1 MPPTASSDPPADPP
15 PAIADGAALAE
26 FRAFLDRH
34 PDIAHVDGLF
44 FDLCCVVRGKR
55 YPIADAGKLFV
66 EGMQI
71 PESIALLDVTG
82 DCNDPLGRGFS
93 DGDPDCIAVPIPGTL
108 APVPWG
114 DVPSAQVLLT
124 LVTQEGAPAMVDPRH
139 ILDRVVR
146 RLAAD
151 GLTAT
156 VAVELEFFLVDPERG
171 PGGAPRPPLSP
182 VTGRRDLRTQV
193 YGMADLD
200 DFQLFLRAVES
211 ACLVQGVPAFTAS
224 SEFAPGQFEIN
235 LKHVGSALQAADH
248 ALLLRRVVEW
258 VAERHGFEA
267 TFMSKP
273 YPDQAGNGMHIHMSL
288 MDADGRNL
296 FDDGGAA
303 GSDLMRHAIA
313 GLQAAMAESMAVF
326 APHANAYRRFAPNL
340 YVPVNPTWGY
350 NNRSVAFRVPA
361 SGGAA
366 RRIEHRVPGADA
378 NPYLVLAAILAAA
391 HHGIAARLDPG
402 EPVTGNACETVDAT
416 LPWTWRRALEALGTG
431 TILRRYLG
439 GEYLDLYKATKWI
452 EMEKFQAVIAPHE
465 YDWYL

>member
-1 MPPTASSDPPADPP
+1 MSS
-15 PAIADGAALAE
+15 E
-26 FRAFLDRH
+26 FEAFVAGH
-34 PDIAHVDGLF
+34 PDIAYVDGLF

-55 YPIADAGKLFV
+55 YPIGDAETLFA

-108 APVPWG
+108 CPIPWG
-114 DVPSAQVLLT
+114 DVPSAQVMLT
-124 LVTQEGAPAMVDPRH
+124 LMTQQGEPAMVDPRH
-139 ILDRVVR
+139 ILDRVAR
-146 RLAAD
+146 RLRAD
-151 GLTAT
+151 GLAAT
-156 VAVELEFFLVDPERG
+156 IAVELEFFLIDPERG
-171 PGGAPRPPLSP
+171 PGKAPQPPISP
-182 VTGRRDLRTQV
+182 VTGRRDTRTQV

-200 DFQLFLRAVES
+200 DFQVFLRAVER
-211 ACLVQGVPAFTAS
+211 ACLAQGVPAFTAS

-235 LKHVGSALQAADH
+235 LKHVGDPLRAADH

-273 YPDQAGNGMHIHMSL
+273 YPDQAGNGMHIHLSL
-288 MDADGRNL
+288 TDEAGRNL
-296 FDDGGAA
+296 FDDGGAQ
-303 GSDLMRHAIA
+303 GSDLLRHAIA
-313 GLQAAMAESMAVF
+313 GMQAAMAESMAIF
-326 APHANAYRRFAPNL
+326 APHANAYRRFAPNR
-340 YVPVNPTWGY
+340 YVPVNASWGY

-361 SGGAA
+361 SGGNA

-391 HHGIAARLDPG
+391 HHGVAQRLEPGAAFM
-402 EPVTGNACETVDAT
+402 GNACETVDRA
-416 LPWTWRRALEALGTG
+416 LPWTWRRALEEFGAGS
-431 TILRRYLG
+431 ILREYLG
-439 GEYLDLYKATKWI
+439 AEYVDLYKATKWI

-465 YDWYL
+465 YAWYL

>member
-1 MPPTASSDPPADPP
+1 MSS
-15 PAIADGAALAE
+15 E
-26 FRAFLDRH
+26 FESFLTRH
-34 PDIAHVDGLF
+34 PDIVYVDGLF

-55 YPIADAGKLFV
+55 YPVADARTLFD

-93 DGDPDCIAVPIPGTL
+93 DGDPDCIAAPIPGTL

-114 DVPSAQVLLT
+114 DVPSAQVMLT
-124 LVTQEGAPAMVDPRH
+124 LRTQDGAPAMVDPRN
-139 ILDRVVR
+139 ILERVLG
-146 RLAAD
+146 RLRAD

-156 VAVELEFFLVDPERG
+156 VAVELEFFLIDPERG
-171 PGGAPRPPLSP
+171 PGQSPRPPVSP
-182 VTGRRDLRTQV
+182 VTGRRDTRTQV

-200 DFQLFLRAVES
+200 DFQNVLRAVES
-211 ACLVQGVPAFTAS
+211 ACQAQGVPAFTAS

-235 LKHVGSALQAADH
+235 LKHVPDPLRAADH

-273 YPDQAGNGMHIHMSL
+273 YPDQAGNGMHIHLSL
-288 MDADGRNL
+288 TDADGRNL
-296 FDDGGAA
+296 FDDGTEAGAP
-303 GSDLMRHAIA
+303 LLRHAV
-313 GLQAAMAESMAVF
+313 GGMRAAMAQSMAIF

-340 YVPVNPTWGY
+340 YVPVNPSWGY

-361 SGGAA
+361 SGGEA

-391 HHGIAARLDPG
+391 HHGVTARLDPG
-402 EPVTGNACETVDAT
+402 PAATGNACETVDRA
-416 LPWTWRRALEALGTG
+416 LPWTWRRALEEMGRGA
-431 TILRRYLG
+431 IVRDYLG
-439 GEYLDLYKATKWI
+439 DEYVDLYTATKWI

-465 YDWYL
+465 FAWYL

>member
-1 MPPTASSDPPADPP
+1 MSS
-15 PAIADGAALAE
+15 E
-26 FRAFLDRH
+26 FEAFVAQH
-34 PDIAHVDGLF
+34 SDIAYVDGLF

-55 YPIADAGKLFV
+55 FPVADAVKLFA

-93 DGDPDCIAVPIPGTL
+93 DGDPDCLAVPIPGTL
-108 APVPWG
+108 CPIPWG
-114 DVPSAQVLLT
+114 DVPSAQVMLT
-124 LVTQEGAPAMVDPRH
+124 LVSQQGEPAMVDPRN

-146 RLAAD
+146 RLRAE
-151 GLTAT
+151 GLNAT
-156 VAVELEFFLVDPERG
+156 VAVELEFYLIDPERG
-171 PGGAPRPPLSP
+171 PDKAPRPPLSP
-182 VTGRRDLRTQV
+182 VTGRRDTRTQV

-200 DFQLFLRAVES
+200 DFQVFLRAVES
-211 ACLVQGVPAFTAS
+211 ACRVQGVPAFTAS

-235 LKHVGSALQAADH
+235 LKHVDDPLRAADH

-273 YPDQAGNGMHIHMSL
+273 YPDQAGNGMHIHLSL
-288 MDADGRNL
+288 TDSGGRNL
-296 FDDGGAA
+296 FDDG
-303 GSDLMRHAIA
+303 SDSGTSTLRHAVA
-313 GLQAAMAESMAVF
+313 GMQAAMGESMAIF

-340 YVPVNPTWGY
+340 YVPVNPRWGY
-350 NNRSVAFRVPA
+350 NNRSVAFRIPA
-361 SGGAA
+361 STGEA

-391 HHGIAARLDPG
+391 HHGVVNRLEPG
-402 EPVTGNACETVDAT
+402 PPATGNACETVDRT
-416 LPWTWRRALEALGTG
+416 IPWTWRRALEELGAAR
-431 TILRRYLG
+431 ILPDYLG
-439 GEYLDLYKATKWI
+439 AEYVDLYKATKWI

-465 YDWYL
+465 YEWFL

>member
-1 MPPTASSDPPADPP
+1 MSS
-15 PAIADGAALAE
+15 E
-26 FRAFLDRH
+26 FEAFLASH
-34 PDIAHVDGLF
+34 PDIAYVDGLF

-55 YPIADAGKLFV
+55 YPVADAAKLFA

-93 DGDPDCIAVPIPGTL
+93 DGDPDCLAVPIPGTL
-108 APVPWG
+108 TPIPWG
-114 DVPSAQVLLT
+114 DVPSAQVMLT
-124 LVTQEGAPAMVDPRH
+124 LVTQQGAPAMVDPRN

-146 RLAAD
+146 RLLAD
-151 GLTAT
+151 GLNAT
-156 VAVELEFFLVDPERG
+156 VAVELEFYLIDPERG
-171 PGGAPRPPLSP
+171 PGKAPRPPLSP
-182 VTGRRDLRTQV
+182 VTGRRDTRTQV

-200 DFQLFLRAVES
+200 DFQVFLRAVES
-211 ACLVQGVPAFTAS
+211 ACRVQDVPAFTAS

-235 LKHVGSALQAADH
+235 LKHVADPLRAADH

-273 YPDQAGNGMHIHMSL
+273 YPDQAGNGMHVHLSL
-288 MDADGRNL
+288 TDAAGRNL
-296 FDDGGAA
+296 FDDGGEA
-303 GSDLMRHAIA
+303 GTDTLRHAIGGMKA
-313 GLQAAMAESMAVF
+313 GMAESMAIF

-350 NNRSVAFRVPA
+350 NNRSVAFRIPA
-361 SGGAA
+361 SGGEA

-391 HHGIAARLDPG
+391 HHGVSNRIDPG
-402 EPVTGNACETVDAT
+402 SAATGNACETADRAI
-416 LPWTWRRALEALGTG
+416 PWTWRRALEELGKAR
-431 TILRRYLG
+431 ILPDYLG
-439 GEYLDLYKATKWI
+439 AEYIDLYKATKWI

-465 YDWYL
+465 YEWFL